1 MLNNL
6 YIILYFRHSLA
17 ELQLE
22 NCGKSFIPNDINI
35 CCEFKDRSCLVITGP
50 NMGGKSC
57 YTITVALI
65 VLLGQIGSFV
75 PAERADLIGKWLV
88 LLLHYRT
95 YLFFMFSVAYIL
107 LYSLLFSL
115 AYDNILTRMGADDD
129 IASGQ
134 STFMI
139 ELSRLKRMMAS
150 ATSISLLIVDEL
162 GTVP

>member
-1 MLNNL
+1 MFICIYTVLL
-6 YIILYFRHSLA
+6 YYTILYFRHSLA

-35 CCEFKDRSCLVITGP
+35 SCDFKDRSCLVVTGP

-75 PAERADLIGKWLV
+75 PAERADLIGKLL

-95 YLFFMFSVAYIL
+95 YLCFMSQE
-107 LYSLLFSL
+107 LFS
-115 AYDNILTRMGADDD
+115 IP
-129 IASGQ
+129 
-134 STFMI
+134 
-139 ELSRLKRMMAS
+139 
-150 ATSISLLIVDEL
+150 LLIRSYYII
-162 GTVP
+162 